1 MEKIYYLYIRIND
14 ESLMLTDEAFNSVA
28 VSHYNGEMYKEAT
41 GHHLENTNLITDEMY
56 YTFYNDEEEDYKDS
70 LESVIDAFC
79 KVHNMTKDDDG
90 FWKYVDCDCRAIEYE
105 VRDDYDE

>member
-1 MEKIYYLYIRIND
+1 MRKIYYLYIRIND
-14 ESLMLTDEAFNSVA
+14 ESLRVTDEAFNIVD
-28 VSHYNGEMYKEAT
+28 VSHYNDEMYKEAT
-41 GHHLENTNLITDEMY
+41 GHLKDTNIITDEMY
-56 YTFYNDEEEDYKDS
+56 YTFYDDDEEDYKDS

-90 FWKYVDCDCRAIEYE
+90 FWKYVDCDAIEYE